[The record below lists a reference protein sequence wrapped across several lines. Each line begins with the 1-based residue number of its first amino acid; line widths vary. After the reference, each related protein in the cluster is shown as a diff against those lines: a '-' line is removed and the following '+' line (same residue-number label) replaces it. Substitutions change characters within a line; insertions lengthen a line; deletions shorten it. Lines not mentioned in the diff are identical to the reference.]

1 MNNTLVKKLS
11 LPLITFL
18 IAWVGGLSTIYSDW
32 TWYESLNKPFFN
44 PPNYLFGIVW
54 PILYVLMAVVSFLHA
69 QNIFK
74 LYLMQLGSLLNC
86 LSWTHWVK
94 DALCCDMMSFIFF
107 KLTLA
112 LEHKQDEWII
122 CPQHLS
128 LLPEGVVPIGFWD
141 VALQSQFWID
151 AVLRVLKC
159 DFIS

>member
-74 LYLMQLGSLLNC
+74 LYPQTFRSSNFL
-86 LSWTHWVK
+86 
-94 DALCCDMMSFIFF
+94 FF
-107 KLTLA
+107 TNKF
-112 LEHKQDEWII
+112 KQ
-122 CPQHLS
+122 
-128 LLPEGVVPIGFWD
+128 
-141 VALQSQFWID
+141 ID
-151 AVLRVLKC
+151 KPRPTKYRML
-159 DFIS
+159 

>member
-54 PILYVLMAVVSFLHA
+54 PILYVLMAVVSFLQA

-74 LYLMQLGSLLNC
+74 LYLMQIMLNGLWSWLFFVFQSTAFAFLDIVLLVFLNILILKKLRENQAWISVFLYVPYVLWIC
-86 LSWTHWVK
+86 FASVLNLS
-94 DALCCDMMSFIFF
+94 
-107 KLTLA
+107 
-112 LEHKQDEWII
+112 II
-122 CPQHLS
+122 ILN
-128 LLPEGVVPIGFWD
+128 
-141 VALQSQFWID
+141 
-151 AVLRVLKC
+151 
-159 DFIS
+159 